1 MNEHLPK
8 TAGADALSSKK
19 KLRKTLRGGGGG
31 RVIHVLG
38 HEVALLSLE
47 NHRERFV
54 FIPKVLGY
62 LFLTI
67 ITMS

>member
-19 KLRKTLRGGGGG
+19 KLRKTLRGGGGEGG
-31 RVIHVLG
+31 RVIHVQG

-47 NHRERFV
+47 KHRERFV

-62 LFLTI
+62 LF
-67 ITMS
+67 